1 MNPTFKRHLISAIV
15 TFVAAF
21 AIVVVPDIDTVSV
34 DNLTDGTLVGLIFVG
49 VRAGL
54 KALLEMLIPKKNDT
68 IRG

>member
-21 AIVVVPDIDTVSV
+21 AIVVVPQIDTVTV

-54 KALLEMLIPKKNDT
+54 KALLEMLIPKKDDT
-68 IRG
+68 I